1 MPDKTRDLYDRLR
14 SEGAR
19 RKREGMHELANLLH
33 EAANFIEASPAAKLV
48 GAEGP
53 VTRAGREAA
62 GELKEHAGEE
72 REPYFRDHTGIVW
85 RLVERKDLDAIE
97 AHFDELEAWLK
108 QGIDGGQGAKRELD
122 GKLEE
127 LDLYLGMIREAGN
140 QHALDIGML
149 RSEDDALS
157 ARIAALEERAAQGF
171 LGPIEAFKP
180 NFKPKVAIGLTRQNT
195 PSMLRHIAVTSEG
208 PLTRGEKEWLEAA
221 ALMLEDSSNG

>member
-19 RKREGMHELANLLH
+19 RKRAGMHELSNLLH

-48 GAEGP
+48 GPKSDTERARRIYEQP
-53 VTRAGREAA
+53 SKAAFDALETR
-62 GELKEHAGEE
+62 L
-72 REPYFRDHTGIVW
+72 
-85 RLVERKDLDAIE
+85 
-97 AHFDELEAWLK
+97 DELETWLK
-108 QGIDGGQGAKRELD
+108 EGIDGGQGAKRELD
-122 GKLEE
+122 SKLEE
-127 LDLYLGMIREAGN
+127 LDRHLGMIREAGN

-149 RSEDDALS
+149 RREDDALFK
-157 ARIAALEERAAQGF
+157 RIVALEERAAQGW
-171 LGPIEAFKP
+171 LGPVEAFKP